1 MQDTQDILFG
11 VTGQSF
17 FLDVPEGR
25 PSSIVSVGVFE
36 ADADDDAAAE
46 AATSGSSSIDSVS
59 TTFDAASGVGQS
71 DPRKCNLTATT
82 GIAIGRTYLATNATG
97 ETEVVVVHELAAADY
112 VTSKYPLRNA
122 YAASDTFVSRRIS
135 IAVDATWVA
144 DKGNLSATWCPNPR
158 YRLRWVYVVAG
169 VTYARATYA
178 DLVRYVGGHGVN
190 PADMDLLHAGWID
203 SLPADYQD
211 TSLCAPNAKKSSARA
226 EFPRPSCAH

>member
-97 ETEVVVVHELAAADY
+97 ETEVVVDHELAAADY

-122 YAASDTFVSRRIS
+122 YAADRKSTRLNSSHQLIS
-135 IAVDATWVA
+135 YAVFC
-144 DKGNLSATWCPNPR
+144 L
-158 YRLRWVYVVAG
+158 
-169 VTYARATYA
+169 
-178 DLVRYVGGHGVN
+178 
-190 PADMDLLHAGWID
+190 
-203 SLPADYQD
+203 
-211 TSLCAPNAKKSSARA
+211 
-226 EFPRPSCAH
+226 